1 MCLIQILYLI
11 RLMCVLIWC
20 THLHRAPP
28 HLMCSHQLQS
38 RLLLR
43 LFMGWSRRILCTQ
56 TYYRSLPWVAHWCDQ
71 VQMILM
77 SVLGYGFPAIVW
89 QPGGGLWL
97 ISGYP
102 ATLYRRS
109 IPSWSTCPSIWWWYE
124 QDCLGPAENLM
135 QCRTN
140 YNMKSRQWT
149 WLTMTNYYIKS
160 KQGTDPA
167 GVVGCKWSKANGATA
182 DCQEESTKLQKKQT
196 KDEAWLSA
204 KHKAMQQNK
213 YPSIKETK
221 GKWWSQGCP
230 SPCLVE
236 PCTKSWD
243 QLMNGSSS

>member
-182 DCQEESTKLQKKQT
+182 DCQEESTKLQKMKHGWVQNTKQC
-196 KDEAWLSA
+196 
-204 KHKAMQQNK
+204 NK
-213 YPSIKETK
+213 TNIH
-221 GKWWSQGCP
+221 
-230 SPCLVE
+230 L
-236 PCTKSWD
+236 
-243 QLMNGSSS
+243 

>member
-1 MCLIQILYLI
+1 MG
-11 RLMCVLIWC
+11 C
-20 THLHRAPP
+20 TL
-28 HLMCSHQLQS
+28 
-38 RLLLR
+38 
-43 LFMGWSRRILCTQ
+43 
-56 TYYRSLPWVAHWCDQ
+56 
-71 VQMILM
+71 
-77 SVLGYGFPAIVW
+77 VW
-89 QPGGGLWL
+89 PSANDTDVSAGLWL
-97 ISGYP
+97 PCHSTAAWWRVMANLWLPCYPLPSLHSLLEHLPFHLMMIRAGLSRSSG
-102 ATLYRRS
+102 
-109 IPSWSTCPSIWWWYE
+109 
-124 QDCLGPAENLM
+124 NLM

-236 PCTKSWD
+236 SGTKSWA